1 MRSASPWIL
10 SRSDALAAKCRLFC
24 LPFAGG
30 GASTYGAWPGL
41 LGSAVD
47 VLPVQLPGR
56 ENRLREPAIDRID
69 TLAQQIVSAIGD
81 LLDRPFAL
89 FGHSMGALVA
99 FEVAR
104 ELRRQSLPE
113 PRTLYASA
121 KPAPQLGPD
130 PRPMGRLPKEALL
143 QRLHD
148 DFGLDLSA
156 DMRPLV
162 ELMLPTIRADICAV
176 DDYRYVVEE
185 PFGFPIVALG
195 GEHDETVPAPQL
207 QAWSIH
213 TTAAFRLHL
222 FPGDHFFLDAC
233 RNEVGALLREQLAGL
248 Q

>member
-30 GASTYGAWPGL
+30 GASAYGSWQGL
-41 LGSAVD
+41 LGPEVD

-69 TLAQQIVSAIGD
+69 ALARQIASAIGD
-81 LLDRPFAL
+81 LLDLPFAL

-99 FEVAR
+99 FELAR
-104 ELRRQSLPE
+104 ELRRQSLPA
-113 PRTLYASA
+113 PRILFASG

-130 PRPMGRLPKEALL
+130 PLPMGRLPNDALL
-143 QRLHD
+143 RRLHQ
-148 DFGLDLSA
+148 DFGLDLSD
-156 DMRPLV
+156 DMRPLI

-176 DDYRYVVEE
+176 DDYRYATEE
-185 PFGFPIVALG
+185 PFRFPIVALG
-195 GEHDETVPAPQL
+195 GERDESVRAAQL
-207 QAWSIH
+207 QPWSVH
-213 TTAAFRLHL
+213 TTAAFRVEL
-222 FPGDHFFLDAC
+222 FPGDHFFVDAC
-233 RNEVGALLREQLAGL
+233 RPQVAALVRAQLSGL